1 MDYSFLRDKVF
12 SIHQSSSLNQK
23 RFHRS
28 TMGCEGKGRKGKRRG
43 EENKRIA
50 EERVIGGKEAW
61 ALAFQSMP
69 T

>member
-1 MDYSFLRDKVF
+1 MDYSFLREKVF

-43 EENKRIA
+43 G
-50 EERVIGGKEAW
+50 EEREGKKGER
-61 ALAFQSMP
+61 LRGRE
-69 T
+69 

>member
-28 TMGCEGKGRKGKRRG
+28 TMGCEGKRREGKEGEEERRRGKRRKEGRKVEG
-43 EENKRIA
+43 ERIR
-50 EERVIGGKEAW
+50 E
-61 ALAFQSMP
+61 
-69 T
+69 